1 MRSAGK
7 QNKVNG
13 NTRPIRSERDYAG
26 AAAVVKE
33 IGGKSNLESA
43 EELRMRTLIQEM
55 ERFEDQDDDVPT
67 DTYADEYTGTRR
79 RWSDDGADRD

>member
-7 QNKVNG
+7 QSKSNG
-13 NTRPIRSERDYAG
+13 NTRAIRTERDYAG

-33 IGGKSNLESA
+33 IGSRSNLESA

-55 ERFEDQDDDVPT
+55 ERFEDQDDDMPA
-67 DTYADEYTGTRR
+67 DSFADEYTGARR